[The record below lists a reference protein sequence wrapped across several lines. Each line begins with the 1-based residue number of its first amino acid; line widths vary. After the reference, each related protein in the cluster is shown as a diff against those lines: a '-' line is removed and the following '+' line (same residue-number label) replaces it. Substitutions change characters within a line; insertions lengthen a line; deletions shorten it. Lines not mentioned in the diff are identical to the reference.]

1 MGSLRIIA
9 GEFKGRKISVPKGR
23 AVRPTSDR
31 VRESI
36 FALLG
41 DVEGC
46 RVLDLYAGSGALG
59 IEALS
64 RGASEAT
71 FVDSAVASHIRKNL
85 EQLGL
90 ADRGHAH
97 KQRCER
103 FLELAVKRRDRW
115 NLFFIDPP
123 YRLANRLMDQLQRL
137 IAPVMEKNTRIV
149 VESSYKKPLTLKMPK
164 LVERQYGDTLVSIYR
179 ACQT

>member
-9 GEFKGRKISVPKGR
+9 GEFKGRRINAPKGR

-41 DVEGC
+41 EVKGR

-71 FVDSAVASHIRKNL
+71 FVDSAAAMPIRKNL

-90 ADRGHAH
+90 SDRGCAYR
-97 KQRCER
+97 QRCER
-103 FLELAVKRRDRW
+103 FLELAVGRGDRW

-137 IAPVMEKNTRIV
+137 LPPVMERNARIV
-149 VESSYKKPLTLKMPK
+149 VESSYKKPLKLKMPK
-164 LVERQYGDTLVSIYR
+164 LVDRRYGDTLVSIYR
-179 ACQT
+179 AGQL